1 MRHVFKVYKLLT
13 TLFFALIILG
23 LIFPTNIQD
32 NALIV
37 FKTLNSEGV
46 VGVITGILL
55 GFLLMTADHGKK
67 LLHTK
72 LLNHSG
78 IDLKSLKGK
87 LREFWN
93 EI

>member
-1 MRHVFKVYKLLT
+1 MRHVFKAYKLLT

-23 LIFPTNIQD
+23 LVLSTNIQN

-46 VGVITGILL
+46 IGVITGILL
-55 GFLLMTADHGKK
+55 GFFALVIFWFAPKTLLK
-67 LLHTK
+67 LFST
-72 LLNHSG
+72 
-78 IDLKSLKGK
+78 KGK

>member
-1 MRHVFKVYKLLT
+1 MRHVFKAYKLLT
-13 TLFFALIILG
+13 TLFFGLIILG

-32 NALIV
+32 NILTV
-37 FKTLNSEGV
+37 FKILNSEGI

-55 GFLLMTADHGKK
+55 GFFAVVIFWFAPKTLLKFFS
-67 LLHTK
+67 TK
-72 LLNHSG
+72 C
-78 IDLKSLKGK
+78 K